1 MDSFAF
7 PAAVPAHRSCTQTLT
22 RFVGCEAYRV
32 ESLGNDLAR
41 FTFLLGGSDGEGL
54 FHRALPTSEHA
65 GIPAL
70 KAATAV
76 SSPRRTF
83 SLAELTA
90 DVSVRLLSPGTGL
103 RPGMG
108 PARRAGLPGA
118 TLAGAL
124 DRTLACDYGLDIVE
138 IPRYL
143 GSHDRTHNGET
154 IRTFAF
160 TATCA
165 DPLQICQHAQVAHY
179 WADFASLPDQT
190 SQDLA
195 RLADLALQAAAGC
208 TGDPPRQWQI
218 TTALRACSKGMYC
231 EEAATELIINHRS
244 WLLRDDFTKQFILTC
259 AGSAGGITA
268 VIDWEEALTALR
280 AGTLPCSAAKPPSS
294 TWPPASPL
302 PHPSSC
308 ATPSPDSTRRAVL
321 DAAAVTRS

>member
-1 MDSFAF
+1 
-7 PAAVPAHRSCTQTLT
+7 
-22 RFVGCEAYRV
+22 
-32 ESLGNDLAR
+32 
-41 FTFLLGGSDGEGL
+41 
-54 FHRALPTSEHA
+54 
-65 GIPAL
+65 
-70 KAATAV
+70 
-76 SSPRRTF
+76 
-83 SLAELTA
+83 
-90 DVSVRLLSPGTGL
+90 
-103 RPGMG
+103 MG
-108 PARRAGLPGA
+108 PARRQALPGE

-195 RLADLALQAAAGC
+195 RLADLALQAAAGW

-244 WLLRDDFTKQFILTC
+244 WLLRDDFTKQFILTG

-280 AGTLPCSAAKPPSS
+280 AGTLPCSSSEAAILHLAASLA
-294 TWPPASPL
+294 TASPVIL
-302 PHPSSC
+302 RH
-308 ATPSPDSTRRAVL
+308 AITGLDQTNLHLVTNAVRQ
-321 DAAAVTRS
+321 AGGRN

>member
-1 MDSFAF
+1 
-7 PAAVPAHRSCTQTLT
+7 
-22 RFVGCEAYRV
+22 
-32 ESLGNDLAR
+32 
-41 FTFLLGGSDGEGL
+41 
-54 FHRALPTSEHA
+54 
-65 GIPAL
+65 
-70 KAATAV
+70 
-76 SSPRRTF
+76 
-83 SLAELTA
+83 
-90 DVSVRLLSPGTGL
+90 
-103 RPGMG
+103 MG
-108 PARRAGLPGA
+108 PARRAGPA
-118 TLAGAL
+118 RRDPRRRL

-195 RLADLALQAAAGC
+195 RLADLALQAAAGW

-244 WLLRDDFTKQFILTC
+244 WLLRDDFTKQFILTG

-280 AGTLPCSAAKPPSS
+280 AGTLPCSSSEAAILHLGRQPRHCLTRHPAPRHHRTRPDEPPPSHQRGQAS
-294 TWPPASPL
+294 RRPELGDGNRNPRGTPEVQRTRCCGRSAAPAARSAPPDPRSSRPCPPAAS
-302 PHPSSC
+302 
-308 ATPSPDSTRRAVL
+308 
-321 DAAAVTRS
+321 AAARPTPAAARSPHAAQPRHRAHREHRPHRN